1 MTSVLDD
8 TNDFGKLTEQ
18 HLSCSQTIETR
29 MLSKATLS
37 SALLP
42 NIRESLGEEETSASE
57 KRTKGYLRS
66 CISLSYL
73 VIHLT

>member
-42 NIRESLGEEETSASE
+42 NIPESLGEEETSASE
-57 KRTKGYLRS
+57 KRTKSHIGTCS
-66 CISLSYL
+66 
-73 VIHLT
+73 